1 MEADIVETLFKTN
14 IVTGIAVTC
23 SAIAASC
30 AVFLSWLTFQRTAA
44 SKRAEVHSRFQSD
57 IRSIQ
62 RQFTAAVNDPA
73 NWKPTPEEKRYI
85 RMYWYAV
92 FDEWLV
98 THKEDRSLIGL
109 WNKYYANGVV
119 SALKNPH
126 FVEDV
131 KVFFDGESALFGH
144 RTEFRE
150 AINELYGVNN
160 NGKKLII
167 D

>member
-1 MEADIVETLFKTN
+1 
-14 IVTGIAVTC
+14 
-23 SAIAASC
+23 
-30 AVFLSWLTFQRTAA
+30 
-44 SKRAEVHSRFQSD
+44 
-57 IRSIQ
+57 
-62 RQFTAAVNDPA
+62 
-73 NWKPTPEEKRYI
+73 
-85 RMYWYAV
+85 MYWYAI

-109 WNKYYANGVV
+109 WNKYYANGVI

-144 RTEFRE
+144 RAEFRE
-150 AINELYGVNN
+150 AINDLYGVNN